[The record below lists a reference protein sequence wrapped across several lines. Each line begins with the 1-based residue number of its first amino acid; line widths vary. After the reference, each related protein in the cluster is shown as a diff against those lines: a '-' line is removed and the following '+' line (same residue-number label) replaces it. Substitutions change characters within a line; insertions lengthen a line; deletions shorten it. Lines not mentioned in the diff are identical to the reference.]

1 MLQSI
6 FFGLLYHIVTD
17 SCSSIFTLFWYVSC
31 SIILMIGYGH
41 YKSCMFLWNSRPSIC
56 IFCLIILFLWN
67 MKLYFI
73 SLASLWCSLQ
83 DLCNHIFYSY
93 KKILMR
99 KRDVERKMVFYYV
112 FTVFSIQNRD
122 IYTSSSH
129 AFCECCLYLK
139 NIKCD
144 YIERRNMSPPSIHCL
159 FTSPQAECGWWN
171 NTKLALESFKESCW

>member
-1 MLQSI
+1 
-6 FFGLLYHIVTD
+6 
-17 SCSSIFTLFWYVSC
+17 
-31 SIILMIGYGH
+31 MIGYGH

-56 IFCLIILFLWN
+56 IFCLVILFLWN

-99 KRDVERKMVFYYV
+99 KRVVERKMVFYYV

-159 FTSPQAECGWWN
+159 FTSPQAECGW
-171 NTKLALESFKESCW
+171 